1 MPSQELSVA
10 TPPTPKDSFHTLVSS
25 LSRLLGP
32 SSGLDS
38 ADVNVEELRELM
50 EGYVS
55 REEDCKS
62 PFILPPI
69 IRSHF

>member
-1 MPSQELSVA
+1 MVAHNELEAGSQ
-10 TPPTPKDSFHTLVSS
+10 TPKDKFHNLVSS

-38 ADVNVEELRELM
+38 ADVNVEELKELM

-55 REEDCKS
+55 DEKGCTF
-62 PFILPPI
+62 PFILWT
-69 IRSHF
+69 